1 MLPSVNNIQLI
12 SLSLVI
18 NFLVLVYH
26 ITQQ

>member
-1 MLPSVNNIQLI
+1 MLPSVKNIQPL

>member
-1 MLPSVNNIQLI
+1 MLPSVKNIQPL
-12 SLSLVI
+12 SLSLEI